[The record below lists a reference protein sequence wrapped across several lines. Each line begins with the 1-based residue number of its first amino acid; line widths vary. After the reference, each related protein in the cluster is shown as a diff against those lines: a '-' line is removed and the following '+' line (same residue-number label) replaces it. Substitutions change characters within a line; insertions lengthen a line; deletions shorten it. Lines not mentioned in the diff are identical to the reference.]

1 MERAVL
7 KRLAPLLFLLGLL
20 VAAGPSATA
29 TAADGCSR
37 TGEYDDKGHEIVD
50 CSASENT
57 ESTAEEVGDPRG
69 SGSGTT
75 ECWFMGELLPSC
87 KGPNGSTWNGTC
99 YQGAPL
105 PQFDEHPPEG
115 LQIPEDGR
123 WHECHAPPGFPLEPY
138 GCPSGMGNNLH
149 FCWWVPA
156 GTETPAV
163 DPVDVA
169 WMAVT
174 QMALGP
180 IEVGI
185 VPKSGEDR
193 MGLVGLPTWMWV
205 DDPIENTWGPITR
218 SASSG
223 PVSVNATAR
232 ARQVLWDM
240 GDGNVV
246 ACGKGIPYD
255 RSYGIA
261 ESPNCGHR
269 YERTSADQPD
279 EAYHVVATT
288 QWVVEWSG
296 GGMTGTIE
304 LDIESDPVPIR
315 VGEMQVL
322 VQ

>member
-138 GCPSGMGNNLH
+138 GCPSGMGNRRRKRRIKQRRRRGHSGISQEPDNHVGNLK
-149 FCWWVPA
+149 
-156 GTETPAV
+156 
-163 DPVDVA
+163 
-169 WMAVT
+169 
-174 QMALGP
+174 
-180 IEVGI
+180 
-185 VPKSGEDR
+185 KSGLF
-193 MGLVGLPTWMWV
+193 GF
-205 DDPIENTWGPITR
+205 DPSHPVIVAIQTGFNRKNGEKGNAGPF
-218 SASSG
+218 S
-223 PVSVNATAR
+223 
-232 ARQVLWDM
+232 
-240 GDGNVV
+240 
-246 ACGKGIPYD
+246 
-255 RSYGIA
+255 
-261 ESPNCGHR
+261 
-269 YERTSADQPD
+269 
-279 EAYHVVATT
+279 
-288 QWVVEWSG
+288 
-296 GGMTGTIE
+296 
-304 LDIESDPVPIR
+304 
-315 VGEMQVL
+315 
-322 VQ
+322 